1 MTAKKKETKAKKEKS
16 RRTKTPRGELIIV
29 ESPTKVR
36 TLKKFLDKKF
46 KVVATKGHILDL
58 PKSKL
63 GVDLENGFAPH
74 YSVIHGKGQVL
85 KDLVKEA
92 KSKVKI
98 YLAPDPDR
106 EGEAIA
112 YHLLL
117 KLDKAPGTI
126 KRVTF
131 NEITQTAVL
140 NGLEEATEI
149 DMQKVYAQQARR
161 VLDRLVGYQVSP
173 ILWQTMYSGLSAGR
187 VQSVALRMICER
199 EAEITA
205 FVPTEY
211 WSIHSDFSTDDDSR
225 FTAKLF
231 RIDGNE
237 VTISSGE
244 EAGRIVDEI
253 KRQQFNVADVRKD
266 EKRRQPLPP
275 YITSTLQQDASRQV
289 GFSTQKTMIVAQQ
302 LYEGIELGSEGP
314 VGLITYMRTDS
325 VRTAEEAISAARQSI
340 ETRFG
345 KSYLPDSPRRFRT
358 RKRAQDAHEA
368 IRPTNL
374 ENRPSV
380 MKKYLS
386 AEQFKLYSL
395 IYNRF
400 LGSQMNPA
408 VYNQIRVDVT
418 GGRFVFRAVD
428 TKLVFD
434 GFLKVYEEA
443 KSENG
448 EKKNGETTLPDL
460 TENQR
465 LNLVEV
471 TPNQHFTKPPP
482 RFSEASL
489 VKELE
494 ANGIGRPS
502 TYSQIINTLKARK
515 YVELDRRR
523 LSPTELGTIV
533 SDILVKHFEKVFNVE
548 FTAAMEDE
556 LDKIEEGSDDWQ
568 KVLTDFYGPFSQNLE
583 EVKSKIDEIKS
594 ETQKE
599 SGELCDKCGAPMI
612 VKWGRNGQFLA
623 CSAYPECKNTRPLDN
638 EGNGEPVER
647 DCPKCGEPLIYRQG
661 RFGKFIACSSYPDC
675 KYTESITTGVKCPK
689 EGCEG
694 ELSERRTSRGKLFWG
709 CTKYPECKFATWYKP
724 VSRECPACGFSV
736 LVEKETKRLGRHL
749 ACPECKHVVKLTE
762 EEPVTELEDARK

>member
-1 MTAKKKETKAKKEKS
+1 MTAKKKEAKATKEKGK
-16 RRTKTPRGELIIV
+16 RTKTPKGELIIV
-29 ESPTKVR
+29 ESPTKIR

-46 KVVATKGHILDL
+46 KVIATKGHILDL

-63 GVDLENGFAPH
+63 GVDLENGFEPH
-74 YSVIHGKGQVL
+74 YSVIHGKGQIL
-85 KDLVKEA
+85 KDIVKEA
-92 KSKVKI
+92 KSKVKV

-117 KLDKAPGTI
+117 KLDNAPDTI

-131 NEITQTAVL
+131 NEITRTAVL
-140 NGLEEATEI
+140 KGLEEATEI
-149 DMQKVYAQQARR
+149 DMQKVHAQQARR

-187 VQSVALRMICER
+187 VQSVALRIICER

-237 VTISSGE
+237 VTISNGD
-244 EAGRIVDEI
+244 EAGGIVDEI

-266 EKRRQPLPP
+266 EKKRQPLPP

-325 VRTAEEAISAARQSI
+325 VRTAEEAITAARQSI
-340 ETRFG
+340 DSRFG
-345 KSYLPDSPRRFRT
+345 KRYLPDEPRRFRT

-368 IRPTNL
+368 IRPTDL
-374 ENRPSV
+374 ENQPSKV
-380 MKKYLS
+380 KKYLS
-386 AEQFKLYSL
+386 TEQFKLYSL

-400 LGSQMNPA
+400 LASQMSQA

-443 KSENG
+443 VSENG
-448 EKKNGETTLPDL
+448 DKKDGEATLPDL

-515 YVELDRRR
+515 YVELDKRR

-533 SDILVKHFEKVFNVE
+533 SGILVKHFEKVFNVE

-583 EVKSKIDEIKS
+583 EVKGKIDEIKS
-594 ETQKE
+594 EIQKE
-599 SGELCDKCGAPMI
+599 SDELCDKCGEPMI

-623 CSAYPECKNTRPLDN
+623 CSAYPECKSTRPLDN
-638 EGNGEPVER
+638 EGNGVPVER
-647 DCPKCGEPLIYRQG
+647 DCPKCSEPLIYRQG

-689 EGCEG
+689 KGCEG

-724 VSRECPACGFSV
+724 VARECPSCGLTV
-736 LVEKETKRLGRHL
+736 LVEKETKRLGQHL
-749 ACPECKHVVKLTE
+749 ACPECKHAVKLTE
-762 EEPVTELEDARK
+762 EEPVTEMEDARK

>member
-1 MTAKKKETKAKKEKS
+1 MTAKKKEVKAKKEKGK
-16 RRTKTPRGELIIV
+16 RTKTPTGELIIV
-29 ESPTKVR
+29 ESPTKIR

-46 KVVATKGHILDL
+46 KVIATKGHILDL

-63 GVDLENGFAPH
+63 GVDMESGFAPH

-85 KDLVKEA
+85 KDIVKEA

-117 KLDKAPGTI
+117 KLDNDPGTI

-131 NEITQTAVL
+131 NEITRTAVL
-140 NGLEEATEI
+140 KGLEEATEI
-149 DMQKVYAQQARR
+149 DMQKVHAQQARR

-187 VQSVALRMICER
+187 VQSVALRIICER

-237 VTISSGE
+237 VTISGGDEASG
-244 EAGRIVDEI
+244 IVDEI

-266 EKRRQPLPP
+266 EKKRQPLPP

-325 VRTAEEAISAARQSI
+325 VRTAEEAITAARQSI
-340 ETRFG
+340 EFRFG
-345 KSYLPDSPRRFRT
+345 KSYLPDEPRRFRT

-368 IRPTNL
+368 IRPTDL
-374 ENRPSV
+374 ENQPSKV
-380 MKKYLS
+380 KKHLS
-386 AEQFKLYSL
+386 TEQFKLYSL

-400 LGSQMNPA
+400 LASQMSQA

-428 TKLVFD
+428 TKL
-434 GFLKVYEEA
+434 
-443 KSENG
+443 
-448 EKKNGETTLPDL
+448 
-460 TENQR
+460 
-465 LNLVEV
+465 
-471 TPNQHFTKPPP
+471 
-482 RFSEASL
+482 
-489 VKELE
+489 
-494 ANGIGRPS
+494 
-502 TYSQIINTLKARK
+502 
-515 YVELDRRR
+515 
-523 LSPTELGTIV
+523 
-533 SDILVKHFEKVFNVE
+533 
-548 FTAAMEDE
+548 
-556 LDKIEEGSDDWQ
+556 
-568 KVLTDFYGPFSQNLE
+568 
-583 EVKSKIDEIKS
+583 
-594 ETQKE
+594 
-599 SGELCDKCGAPMI
+599 
-612 VKWGRNGQFLA
+612 
-623 CSAYPECKNTRPLDN
+623 
-638 EGNGEPVER
+638 
-647 DCPKCGEPLIYRQG
+647 
-661 RFGKFIACSSYPDC
+661 
-675 KYTESITTGVKCPK
+675 
-689 EGCEG
+689 
-694 ELSERRTSRGKLFWG
+694 
-709 CTKYPECKFATWYKP
+709 
-724 VSRECPACGFSV
+724 
-736 LVEKETKRLGRHL
+736 
-749 ACPECKHVVKLTE
+749 
-762 EEPVTELEDARK
+762 

>member
-1 MTAKKKETKAKKEKS
+1 VTAKKKEAKVKRETRKKTRATK
-16 RRTKTPRGELIIV
+16 GDLIIV

-36 TLKKFLDKKF
+36 TLKKFLNRKYQ
-46 KVVATKGHILDL
+46 VLATKGHILDL

-63 GVDLENGFAPH
+63 GVDLDGGFTPH
-74 YSVIHGKGQVL
+74 YSVIHGKGQIIR
-85 KDLVKEA
+85 DLVKEA
-92 KSKVKI
+92 KSRQQI

-112 YHLLL
+112 YHLFL
-117 KLDKAPGTI
+117 KLDKDPDTI

-131 NEITQTAVL
+131 NEITKNAVL
-140 NGLEEATEI
+140 KGLEDATEI

-173 ILWQTMYSGLSAGR
+173 ILWQTIFSGLSAGR

-199 EAEITA
+199 ETHINA
-205 FVPTEY
+205 FVPTEF
-211 WSIHSDFSTDDDSR
+211 WSIHSDFSTDDGSR

-231 RIDGNE
+231 RIDDKE
-237 VTISSGE
+237 VTISSSE
-244 EAGRIVDEI
+244 EAGGFVDEI
-253 KRQQFNVADVRKD
+253 KKQQFSVARIAKD
-266 EKRRQPLPP
+266 EKKRQPLPP

-325 VRTAEEAISAARQSI
+325 VRTADEAITAARLSI
-340 ETRFG
+340 ESRFG
-345 KSYLPDSPRRFRT
+345 KSYLPDKPRRFQA

-368 IRPTNL
+368 IRPTDLAN
-374 ENRPSV
+374 EPSKV
-380 MKKYLS
+380 KKYLT
-386 AEQFKLYSL
+386 AEQFKLYNL

-400 LGSQMNPA
+400 LASQMRSA
-408 VYNQIRVDVT
+408 VYNQIKVDID
-418 GGRFVFRAVD
+418 GGRYRFRAVD
-428 TKLVFD
+428 TRLMFD

-443 KSENG
+443 KDENG
-448 EKKNGETTLPDL
+448 NSRDGYTILPDL
-460 TENQR
+460 GENQK
-465 LNLVEV
+465 LTLIEV
-471 TPNQHFTKPPP
+471 TPRQHFTKPPA
-482 RFSEASL
+482 RFTEASL
-489 VKELE
+489 VKDLE

-502 TYSQIINTLKARK
+502 TYAQIINTLKARK

-523 LSPTELGTIV
+523 LNPTELGTMV
-533 SDILVKHFEKVFNVE
+533 NNLLVKHFERIFNVE

-568 KVLTDFYGPFSQNLE
+568 KVLKDFYGPFSQNLE
-583 EVKSKIDEIKS
+583 EVKGKIAEIKS

-599 SGELCDKCGAPMI
+599 SDELCDKCGAAMI

-623 CSAYPECKNTRPLDN
+623 CSAYPDCRNTRPLDN
-638 EGNGEPVER
+638 DGNGEPVER

-675 KYTESITTGVKCPK
+675 KYTESITTGVKCPR
-689 EGCEG
+689 EGCDG

-709 CTKYPECKFATWYKP
+709 CSKYPDCKFATWYKP
-724 VSRECPACGFSV
+724 AARECPACGFPM
-736 LVEKETKRLGRHL
+736 LVEKETKRHGQHL
-749 ACPECKHVVKLTE
+749 ACPECKHVVKPAE
-762 EEPVTELEDARK
+762 EEPVTELENARK

>member
-1 MTAKKKETKAKKEKS
+1 MTAKKKEAKATKEKGK
-16 RRTKTPRGELIIV
+16 RTKTPKGELIIV
-29 ESPTKVR
+29 ESPTKIR

-46 KVVATKGHILDL
+46 KVIATKGHILDL

-63 GVDLENGFAPH
+63 GVDLENGFEPH
-74 YSVIHGKGQVL
+74 YSVIHGKGQIL
-85 KDLVKEA
+85 KDIVKEA

-117 KLDKAPGTI
+117 KLDNAPDTI

-131 NEITQTAVL
+131 NEITRTAVL
-140 NGLEEATEI
+140 KGLEEATEI
-149 DMQKVYAQQARR
+149 DMQKVHAQQARR

-187 VQSVALRMICER
+187 VQSVALRIICER

-237 VTISSGE
+237 VTISNGD
-244 EAGRIVDEI
+244 EAGGIVDEI

-266 EKRRQPLPP
+266 EKKRQPLPP

-325 VRTAEEAISAARQSI
+325 VRTAEEAITAARQSI
-340 ETRFG
+340 DSRFG
-345 KSYLPDSPRRFRT
+345 KRYLPDEPRRFRT

-368 IRPTNL
+368 IRPTDL
-374 ENRPSV
+374 ENQPSKV
-380 MKKYLS
+380 KKYLS
-386 AEQFKLYSL
+386 TEQFKLYSL

-400 LGSQMNPA
+400 LASQMSQA

-443 KSENG
+443 VSENG
-448 EKKNGETTLPDL
+448 DKKDGEATLPDL

-515 YVELDRRR
+515 YVELDKRR

-533 SDILVKHFEKVFNVE
+533 SGILVKHFEKVFNVE

-583 EVKSKIDEIKS
+583 EVKGKIDEIKS
-594 ETQKE
+594 EIQKE
-599 SGELCDKCGAPMI
+599 SDELCDKCGEPMI

-623 CSAYPECKNTRPLDN
+623 CSAYPECKSTRPLDN
-638 EGNGEPVER
+638 EGNGVPVER
-647 DCPKCGEPLIYRQG
+647 DCPKCSEPLIYRQG

-689 EGCEG
+689 KGCEG

-724 VSRECPACGFSV
+724 VARECPSCGLTV
-736 LVEKETKRLGRHL
+736 LVEKETKRLGQHL
-749 ACPECKHVVKLTE
+749 ACPECKHAVKLTE
-762 EEPVTELEDARK
+762 EEPVTEMEDARK

>member
-1 MTAKKKETKAKKEKS
+1 LTAKKKEAKAKKEKGK
-16 RRTKTPRGELIIV
+16 RTKAPKGELIIV
-29 ESPTKVR
+29 ESPTKIR

-46 KVVATKGHILDL
+46 KVIATKGHILDL

-131 NEITQTAVL
+131 NEITRTAVFK
-140 NGLEEATEI
+140 GLEEATEI
-149 DMQKVYAQQARR
+149 DMQKVHAQQARR

-187 VQSVALRMICER
+187 VQSVALRIICER

-237 VTISSGE
+237 VTISSGD
-244 EAGRIVDEI
+244 EAGGIVDEI
-253 KRQQFNVADVRKD
+253 KRQQFNVTDVRKD
-266 EKRRQPLPP
+266 ERKRQPLPP

-325 VRTAEEAISAARQSI
+325 VRTAEEAITAARQSI
-340 ETRFG
+340 DTRFG
-345 KSYLPDSPRRFRT
+345 KSYLPDAPRRFRT

-368 IRPTNL
+368 IRPTDL
-374 ENRPSV
+374 ENQPS
-380 MKKYLS
+380 KLRKYLS
-386 AEQFKLYSL
+386 TEQFKLYSL

-400 LGSQMNPA
+400 LASQMNEA

-443 KSENG
+443 RSENG
-448 EKKNGETTLPDL
+448 DKKNGDTILPDL
-460 TENQR
+460 TESQR
-465 LNLVEV
+465 LTLVEV

-515 YVELDRRR
+515 YVELDKRR

-533 SDILVKHFEKVFNVE
+533 SDLLVKHFEKVFNVE

-556 LDKIEEGSDDWQ
+556 LDKIEEGSDHWQ

-583 EVKSKIDEIKS
+583 EVKGKIDEIKS
-594 ETQKE
+594 ETQKV
-599 SGELCDKCGAPMI
+599 SDELCDKCGASMI

-623 CSAYPECKNTRPLDN
+623 CSAYPECKSTRPLDN

-675 KYTESITTGVKCPK
+675 KYTESITTGVKCPR

-724 VSRECPACGFSV
+724 VARKCPACGLPV
-736 LVEKETKRLGRHL
+736 LVEKETKRLGQHL
-749 ACPECKHVVKLTE
+749 ACPECKQVVKLTE

>member
-1 MTAKKKETKAKKEKS
+1 MTAKKKEAKATKEKGK
-16 RRTKTPRGELIIV
+16 RTKTPKGELIIV
-29 ESPTKVR
+29 ESPTKIR

-46 KVVATKGHILDL
+46 KVIATKGHILDL

-63 GVDLENGFAPH
+63 GVDLENGFEPH
-74 YSVIHGKGQVL
+74 YSVIHGKGQIL
-85 KDLVKEA
+85 KDIVKEA
-92 KSKVKI
+92 RSKVKI

-117 KLDKAPGTI
+117 KLDNAPDTI

-131 NEITQTAVL
+131 NEITRTAVL
-140 NGLEEATEI
+140 KGLEEATEI
-149 DMQKVYAQQARR
+149 DMQKVHAQQARR

-187 VQSVALRMICER
+187 VQSVALRIICER

-237 VTISSGE
+237 VTISNGD
-244 EAGRIVDEI
+244 EAGGIVDEI

-266 EKRRQPLPP
+266 EKKRQPLPP

-325 VRTAEEAISAARQSI
+325 VRTAEEAITAARQSI
-340 ETRFG
+340 DSRFG
-345 KSYLPDSPRRFRT
+345 KRYLPDEPRRFRT

-368 IRPTNL
+368 IRPTDL
-374 ENRPSV
+374 ENQPSKV
-380 MKKYLS
+380 KKYLS
-386 AEQFKLYSL
+386 TEQFKLYSL

-400 LGSQMNPA
+400 LASQMSQA

-443 KSENG
+443 VSENG
-448 EKKNGETTLPDL
+448 DKKDGEATLPDL

-515 YVELDRRR
+515 YVELDKRR

-533 SDILVKHFEKVFNVE
+533 SGILVKHFEKVFNVE

-583 EVKSKIDEIKS
+583 EVKGKIDEIKS
-594 ETQKE
+594 EIQKE
-599 SGELCDKCGAPMI
+599 SDELCDKCGEPMI

-623 CSAYPECKNTRPLDN
+623 CSAYPECKSTRPLDN
-638 EGNGEPVER
+638 EGNGVPVER
-647 DCPKCGEPLIYRQG
+647 DCPKCSEPLIYRQG

-689 EGCEG
+689 KGCEG

-724 VSRECPACGFSV
+724 VARECPSCGLTV
-736 LVEKETKRLGRHL
+736 LVEKETKRLGQHL
-749 ACPECKHVVKLTE
+749 ACPECKHAVKLTE
-762 EEPVTELEDARK
+762 EEPVTEMEDARK

>member
-1 MTAKKKETKAKKEKS
+1 MTAKKKEAKAKKEKGK
-16 RRTKTPRGELIIV
+16 RTKTPTGELIIV
-29 ESPTKVR
+29 ESPTKIR

-46 KVVATKGHILDL
+46 KVIATKGHILDL

-63 GVDLENGFAPH
+63 GVDLENGFEPH
-74 YSVIHGKGQVL
+74 YSVIHGKGQIL
-85 KDLVKEA
+85 KDIVKEA
-92 KSKVKI
+92 KSKVKV

-117 KLDKAPGTI
+117 KLDNAPDTI

-131 NEITQTAVL
+131 NEITRTAVL
-140 NGLEEATEI
+140 KGLEEATEI
-149 DMQKVYAQQARR
+149 DMQKVHAQQARR

-187 VQSVALRMICER
+187 VQSVALRIICER

-237 VTISSGE
+237 VTISNGD
-244 EAGRIVDEI
+244 EAGGIVDEI

-266 EKRRQPLPP
+266 EKKRQPLPP

-325 VRTAEEAISAARQSI
+325 VRTAEEAITAARQSI
-340 ETRFG
+340 DSRFG
-345 KSYLPDSPRRFRT
+345 KRYLPDEPRRFRT

-368 IRPTNL
+368 IRPTDL
-374 ENRPSV
+374 ENQPSKV
-380 MKKYLS
+380 KKYLS
-386 AEQFKLYSL
+386 TEQFKLYSL

-400 LGSQMNPA
+400 LASQMSQA

-443 KSENG
+443 VSENG
-448 EKKNGETTLPDL
+448 DKKDGEATLPDL

-515 YVELDRRR
+515 YVELDKRR

-533 SDILVKHFEKVFNVE
+533 SGILVKHFEKVFNVE

-583 EVKSKIDEIKS
+583 EVKGKIDEIKS
-594 ETQKE
+594 EIQKE
-599 SGELCDKCGAPMI
+599 SDELCDKCGEPMI

-623 CSAYPECKNTRPLDN
+623 CSAYPECKSTRPLDN
-638 EGNGEPVER
+638 EGNGVPVER
-647 DCPKCGEPLIYRQG
+647 DCPKCSEPLIYRQG

-689 EGCEG
+689 KGCEG

-724 VSRECPACGFSV
+724 VARECPSCGLTV
-736 LVEKETKRLGRHL
+736 LVEKETKRLGQHL
-749 ACPECKHVVKLTE
+749 ACPECKHAVKLTE
-762 EEPVTELEDARK
+762 EEPVTEMEDARK